1 MSILTGLDFG
11 GYGTEICTADGGI
24 VLRQPSLAAVDAEG
38 NVVAVGTEAYLTAG
52 RTPGSVTVRRPIRDS
67 VVGDFNLTAE
77 LLDRL
82 LETAVPKKR
91 KRVLAAVRCGV
102 GAENRALIKNALLDC
117 RVSKVDFIDA
127 PFAAFEGFYKS
138 DDKKLSE
145 SNGILLCDIGG
156 GSVECAFVRGGE
168 ILRSETYFG
177 GGSDSDN
184 TICVYLRRHY
194 GLAVTK
200 QEAEAAKL
208 KLDLTVPEQPPFVM
222 CGLDTS
228 TGLPKRLEIPASDIL
243 KCSAPSVKGA
253 ADCIR
258 TVLTNLP
265 RFAGKPTEA
274 DRILLMGGGANL
286 PGIDGYI
293 AAELD
298 TEIPVEV
305 AEEPSDCVVRGL
317 NRIISREK

>member
-11 GYGTEICTADGGI
+11 GYSTEICTAADGI
-24 VLRQPSLAAVDAEG
+24 ILRQPSLAAVDAEG

-52 RTPGSVTVRRPIRDS
+52 RAPGSVTVRRPIRDS

-82 LETAVPKKR
+82 LETAAPKKR
-91 KRVLAAVRCGV
+91 KRVLAAVRCGI
-102 GAENRALIKNALLDC
+102 GAENRAMIKNALLDC

-127 PFAAFEGFYKS
+127 PFAAFEGFYKG
-138 DDKKLSE
+138 DDEKLPESE
-145 SNGILLCDIGG
+145 GILLCDIGG

-184 TICVYLRRHY
+184 TICVYLRRRY

-208 KLDLTVPEQPPFVM
+208 RLDLTDPEQPPFVM
-222 CGLDTS
+222 RGLDTS
-228 TGLPKRLEIPASDIL
+228 TGLPKRLEIPAADIL

-286 PGIDGYI
+286 PGIGDYI
-293 AAELD
+293 AAELN
-298 TEIPVEV
+298 TGVPVEV

-317 NRIISREK
+317 YRIISREE

>member
-1 MSILTGLDFG
+1 M
-11 GYGTEICTADGGI
+11 
-24 VLRQPSLAAVDAEG
+24 
-38 NVVAVGTEAYLTAG
+38 
-52 RTPGSVTVRRPIRDS
+52 
-67 VVGDFNLTAE
+67 
-77 LLDRL
+77 
-82 LETAVPKKR
+82 
-91 KRVLAAVRCGV
+91 
-102 GAENRALIKNALLDC
+102 
-117 RVSKVDFIDA
+117 SKVDFIDA

-138 DDKKLSE
+138 DDEKLSE

-305 AEEPSDCVVRGL
+305 AEEPSDCVIRGL